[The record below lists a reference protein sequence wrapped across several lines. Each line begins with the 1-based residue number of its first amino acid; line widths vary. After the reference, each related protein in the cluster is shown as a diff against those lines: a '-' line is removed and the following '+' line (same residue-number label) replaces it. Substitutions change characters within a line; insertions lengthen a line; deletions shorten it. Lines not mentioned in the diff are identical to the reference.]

1 MKKELLKGCQNFI
14 KENDIDTRTLGMI
27 VHHYISIGEQAAEN
41 LTDERIEKIYQ
52 NAVEEEKKLK
62 GTNKIS
68 LITPEFQQYILKSCQ
83 ALNKL
88 PSNLRYEIIKEH
100 I

>member
-1 MKKELLKGCQNFI
+1 MRKTLLEGYQKFI
-14 KENDIDTRTLGMI
+14 KENDIDTRTLCMI
-27 VHHYISIGEQAAEN
+27 VHHYISIGEQAAGN

-52 NAVEEEKKLK
+52 NAIKEEKQLE

-68 LITPEFQQYILKSCQ
+68 MITPEFQRYILKSCQ